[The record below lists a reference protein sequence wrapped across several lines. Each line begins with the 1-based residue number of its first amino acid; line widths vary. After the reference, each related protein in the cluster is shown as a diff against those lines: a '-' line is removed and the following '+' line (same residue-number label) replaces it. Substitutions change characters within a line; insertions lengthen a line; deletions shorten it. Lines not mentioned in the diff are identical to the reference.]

1 VGNPEHDADMQL
13 LKDAG
18 LSALPAQEQQQEIE
32 AAQ

>member
-1 VGNPEHDADMQL
+1 VTNPEHDADMQL

-18 LSALPAQEQQQEIE
+18 LRTLTAEHQQEAE